1 MKLLVNLF
9 PKQQILDS
17 SNLKKFA
24 EDIFKF
30 SENCRK
36 FSKRIENSVGK
47 GETAHYQQFLHFL
60 KCFKRLARQTCKNQG
75 LFGKG
80 LKLLILPFKNFL
92 KTSSKLGVMCKR

>member
-17 SNLKKFA
+17 SNLKKLA
-24 EDIFKF
+24 EDNFKF

-47 GETAHYQQFLHFL
+47 GENAHYQQFLHFL
-60 KCFKRLARQTCKNQG
+60 KCFNS
-75 LFGKG
+75 
-80 LKLLILPFKNFL
+80 LPHNPDF
-92 KTSSKLGVMCKR
+92 